1 MAAGTKTWWSSTLLV
16 VLAVMLIVAAK
27 PTAASAADDDDD
39 GAPCSNKHLPK
50 ECAADVFS
58 RCNSVPFP
66 LNWVFPS
73 CNLKDKVRV
82 CCEKL

>member
-1 MAAGTKTWWSSTLLV
+1 
-16 VLAVMLIVAAK
+16 MLIVAAK
-27 PTAASAADDDDD
+27 PTAASAADDDDDD